1 MQQLPKPLIT
11 PFCFLSD
18 AQLGLLAVSDVG
30 LCVPHIQPELTVLRS
45 LIFPS
50 SHMLRAANCAL
61 CSRGTQGKVQ
71 AAQSERL
78 KGASLIYYLGKCRR
92 CFPGLA

>member
-11 PFCFLSD
+11 PFCFLSN
-18 AQLGLLAVSDVG
+18 AQLGLLTVSHVE
-30 LCVPHIQPELTVLRS
+30 LCVPLIQPGLAALQS
-45 LIFPS
+45 LIIPS
-50 SHMLRAANCAL
+50 SHMLRAANRAS

-78 KGASLIYYLGKCRR
+78 KGASLIYHLGKCRR